1 MDGIGRSLTALGAR
15 LPARPTA
22 PLLRARVALARMGAA
37 RAGVIALLLCA
48 LIALSTFGFSLSR
61 DEASPVAEAVTGK
74 RRPSGASPTPTPV
87 DAGLL
92 AFFETLGNR
101 RQNDLHIKLFFDLAK
116 QNGLTLKQGEYQYGY
131 DTAAHVATCQIVLPL
146 KGNYDAI
153 WHFVLEVLKT
163 LPFAALQDIN
173 FKRDAIGDAA
183 VSAQVRFTLYLRD
196 GPVRAP

>member
-1 MDGIGRSLTALGAR
+1 MDGIGRALNLR
-15 LPARPTA
+15 LSARPTA
-22 PLLRARVALARMGAA
+22 PLLRARIAFARLGVA
-37 RAGVIALLLCA
+37 RAAVLACLLCA
-48 LIALSTFGFSLSR
+48 LMALAAFGLALTR
-61 DEASPVAEAVTGK
+61 DDTSSVVAAVSGK
-74 RRPSGASPTPTPV
+74 RRPSGPSQASAPV

-131 DTAAHVATCQIVLPL
+131 DNAAHVATCQVVLPL

-196 GPVRAP
+196 GPVRTP